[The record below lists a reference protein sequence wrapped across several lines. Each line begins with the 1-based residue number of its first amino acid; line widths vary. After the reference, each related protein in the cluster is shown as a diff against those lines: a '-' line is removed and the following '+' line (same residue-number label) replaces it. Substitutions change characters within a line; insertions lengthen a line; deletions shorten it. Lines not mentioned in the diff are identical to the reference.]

1 MVHIRDGVDIKE
13 NEFRFVFSRS
23 SGPGGQNVNKVDTR
37 VTLVFDLMSSGSLTS
52 EQKTE
57 LRRRLAGHL
66 NRRGELRVVSQR
78 HRSQWRN
85 RQETLER
92 FRHLLASAL
101 EKRKRRY
108 ETRIPA
114 RSRVR
119 RLEDK
124 AHRSR
129 TKQMRR
135 KPAASEY

>member
-1 MVHIRDGVDIKE
+1 MHIRDGVDIEE
-13 NEFRFVFSRS
+13 NELRFVFSRS

-37 VTLVFDLMSSGSLTS
+37 VTLVFDLMSSGSLTAG
-52 EQKTE
+52 QKTE

-92 FRHLLASAL
+92 FRRLLASAT

-108 ETRIPA
+108 ETRVPA

>member
-1 MVHIRDGVDIKE
+1 MVHIREGVDIKE
-13 NEFRFVFSRS
+13 NEFRFAFSRS

-37 VTLVFDLMSSGSLTS
+37 VTLVFDLTGSGSLAT
-52 EQKTE
+52 EQKAE
-57 LRRRLAGHL
+57 LRRRLASHL
-66 NRRGELRVVSQR
+66 NRRGELRVVCQR

-92 FRHLLASAL
+92 FRQLLASAL
-101 EKRKRRY
+101 EKRKKRY
-108 ETRIPA
+108 GTRIPT

-124 AHRSR
+124 GHRSR

-135 KPAASEY
+135 KPVSSE

>member
-1 MVHIRDGVDIKE
+1 MVHIREGVDIEE
-13 NEFRFVFSRS
+13 NELRFSFSRS

-37 VTLVFDLMSSGSLTS
+37 VTLVFDLMSSGSLAT
-52 EQKTE
+52 EQKAE
-57 LRRRLAGHL
+57 LRRRLASHL

-85 RQETLER
+85 RQETLKR
-92 FRHLLASAL
+92 FRLLLASAL
-101 EKRKRRY
+101 EKRKKRY
-108 ETRIPA
+108 GTRIPT

-135 KPAASEY
+135 KPASSEY